1 MTNDKHVHTYRAHV
15 IHSPFFLF
23 FLAGSPHFP
32 AARKTREEQA
42 RGRLGL
48 FEQRSSRGRGV
59 LGVFFLNK
67 KERDPLETVA
77 VYQATTN
84 EVFYA
89 FHEFFIFVFIPR
101 YTSYSDSN
109 ELFNKL

>member
-1 MTNDKHVHTYRAHV
+1 MTNDKHVHTYRYT
-15 IHSPFFLF
+15 FFLF

-32 AARKTREEQA
+32 AARKTREEQP
-42 RGRLGL
+42 RGRSGL
-48 FEQRSSRGRGV
+48 FEQRSSVGRGV

-84 EVFYA
+84 DVFYA
-89 FHEFFIFVFIPR
+89 FYEFFIFIFIPR
-101 YTSYSDSN
+101 YTSYPDSN
-109 ELFNKL
+109 EVFNKL